1 MDMGL
6 NEQTAG
12 IFAQIKSSLDALTKA
27 IEALTVVM
35 EEVQGTWPTIK
46 VMFDSWEE
54 QIDAAQDKLEAEFP
68 GYTRPTGWQER

>member
-1 MDMGL
+1 MGL

-12 IFAQIKSSLDALTKA
+12 IFAQIKSSLDTLSSNIATLTTAL
-27 IEALTVVM
+27 
-35 EEVQGTWPTIK
+35 EEIQGNWSTIK
-46 VMFDSWEE
+46 AMFDSWEE